1 MTVTEQ
7 LDQQHQE
14 DLQRLRGFRLLDDDF
29 LTKCFEGDP
38 KYIQLVLRIV
48 LEMPD
53 LVAVDVRTQVFV
65 ENLLNRSVRLDILA
79 TDSTG
84 RKINVEIQRSDKGA
98 GRKRARYN
106 SSMMDANLLQ
116 KGEKFD
122 ELPETYVVFITEH
135 DVIGDGQPLYK
146 IERYISGSNKKFED
160 GSHILYVNGA
170 YRDETPIGKLMHDFS
185 CTAPDDMYYGEL
197 AERVRFFKES
207 EEGVAIMCRAMED
220 MRNQTLKEGMK
231 EVAHRMLTAGRY
243 ALEEISEI
251 SGLSLDEVKKLQA
264 GQSA

>member
-14 DLQRLRGFRLLDDDF
+14 DLQRLKGFRLLDDDF

-135 DVIGDGQPLYK
+135 DLIGDGQPLYK

-160 GSHILYVNGA
+160 GSH
-170 YRDETPIGKLMHDFS
+170 
-185 CTAPDDMYYGEL
+185 
-197 AERVRFFKES
+197 
-207 EEGVAIMCRAMED
+207 
-220 MRNQTLKEGMK
+220 
-231 EVAHRMLTAGRY
+231 
-243 ALEEISEI
+243 
-251 SGLSLDEVKKLQA
+251 LSLIHI
-264 GQSA
+264 